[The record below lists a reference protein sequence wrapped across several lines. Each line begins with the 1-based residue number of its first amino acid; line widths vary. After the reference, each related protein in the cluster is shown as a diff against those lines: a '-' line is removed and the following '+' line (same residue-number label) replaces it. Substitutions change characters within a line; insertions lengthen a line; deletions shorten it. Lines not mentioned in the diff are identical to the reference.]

1 MYKQKLFLHG
11 AKNVMKRK
19 GQIKYQSKSKKSGCG
34 IADIDKYLLS
44 LVGGIQR
51 LSTAKKQ
58 ISKMPKTQ
66 TKSKYGGALRFV
78 R

>member
-19 GQIKYQSKSKKSGCG
+19 GQIKYPSKSKKTGSG
-34 IADIDKYLLS
+34 IADIDNYLLS
-44 LVGGIQR
+44 LIGGIQR

-58 ISKMPKTQ
+58 MPKKQTQ
-66 TKSKYGGALRFV
+66 TKSKYGGALKFV